1 VAGFRSLGLPQ
12 WLTCPRFFGPNWL
25 RRLRNQPLGV
35 LETMSTRDALVC
47 VFLTVCRPIFTAVSQ
62 QWENGYD
69 ESVEV
74 NQRALIDK
82 VLARYSGEFTVFRE
96 LLQNSD
102 DAQSKTVE
110 IRFETRSFI
119 DGRMGN
125 LANSATLDNSL
136 PDLKTS
142 VVRPLIIA

>member
-1 VAGFRSLGLPQ
+1 M
-12 WLTCPRFFGPNWL
+12 W
-25 RRLRNQPLGV
+25 
-35 LETMSTRDALVC
+35 
-47 VFLTVCRPIFTAVSQ
+47 
-62 QWENGYD
+62 QWESGHD

-110 IRFETRSFI
+110 IRFQTQDFVEGKGK
-119 DGRMGN
+119 DGDGDGGGGSDRGGKN
-125 LANSATLDNSL
+125 L
-136 PDLKTS
+136 PDLKTTS
-142 VVRPLIIA
+142 VR

>member
-1 VAGFRSLGLPQ
+1 MK
-12 WLTCPRFFGPNWL
+12 W
-25 RRLRNQPLGV
+25 
-35 LETMSTRDALVC
+35 ET
-47 VFLTVCRPIFTAVSQ
+47 
-62 QWENGYD
+62 GYD

-110 IRFETRSFI
+110 IRFQTQDFLDGEHTTGSGGRET
-119 DGRMGN
+119 
-125 LANSATLDNSL
+125 L
-136 PDLKTS
+136 PDLKTTS
-142 VVRPLIIA
+142 ASILSSFVQHLLNGDRYINGSSGTMGSPSGTKIGVALRGLVRPFRATR

>member
-1 VAGFRSLGLPQ
+1 MK
-12 WLTCPRFFGPNWL
+12 W
-25 RRLRNQPLGV
+25 
-35 LETMSTRDALVC
+35 ET
-47 VFLTVCRPIFTAVSQ
+47 
-62 QWENGYD
+62 GHD

-110 IRFETRSFI
+110 IRFQTQDFL
-119 DGRMGN
+119 DGEHTAGSGR
-125 LANSATLDNSL
+125 AL
-136 PDLKTS
+136 PDLKTTS
-142 VVRPLIIA
+142 ASPYIDSLVLFSTLNGDRYINGSSGTMGSPSETKIGVGSRGLVRPSRATW

>member
-1 VAGFRSLGLPQ
+1 
-12 WLTCPRFFGPNWL
+12 
-25 RRLRNQPLGV
+25 
-35 LETMSTRDALVC
+35 MSTRNALVC
-47 VFLTVCRPIFTAVSQ
+47 VFLTVSRPILTAVSQ

-74 NQRALIDK
+74 NQRAIIDK

-119 DGRMGN
+119 DGRIGN
-125 LANSATLDNSL
+125 LATSAALDNSL

-142 VVRPLIIA
+142 VVRPSIIA